1 MAREDPSER
10 SARSRPSD
18 GCRRLPGLY
27 RRAGQGTLGLMRYL
41 PKSPSERQEMLDAIG
56 AETVDELF
64 ESIPARF
71 RLREPLPLPGPL
83 SEMEIIEYF
92 RKRAEENANGYT
104 SFLGAG
110 VYSHLRSVVTD
121 ALLQRGEFLTSYTP
135 YQAEISQGT
144 LTAIFEFQTL
154 MCQLT
159 GQEVANASMYDGST
173 AATEAVLMA
182 ERLTSRR
189 LVLVAR
195 SVHPE
200 YRAVLKT
207 YAKNS
212 GLIVEEAPI
221 SVDGTVDTKALQS
234 SLKEDVAAVLVQSPN
249 FLGVIEPIADLA
261 NIAHKIGALLVATVT
276 EAVSLGLVKP
286 PAEADI
292 VAMEGQ
298 SFGLAPSYGGPF
310 AGVIASRDK
319 FVRQMPGRLVGQTTD
334 SNGRRGF
341 VLTLATRE
349 QHIRREKAT
358 SNICTNQA
366 LCALAATVHLCLLG
380 KEGLREMAH
389 QNLSKAR
396 FALAEL
402 EKIPGV
408 RRTFDAPFFNEFTIE
423 LPRSVKLVNAQL
435 LREKIIGPFVLGTAY
450 PELTKHALV
459 CVTET
464 ITRVEIEKFAS
475 ALRSALEQPV

>member
-1 MAREDPSER
+1 
-10 SARSRPSD
+10 
-18 GCRRLPGLY
+18 
-27 RRAGQGTLGLMRYL
+27 MRYL
-41 PKSPSERQEMLDAIG
+41 PKSPAERKQMLSVFGGKSI
-56 AETVDELF
+56 DELF
-64 ESIPARF
+64 SSVPEQY
-71 RLREPLPLPGPL
+71 RLKKALNLPGPL
-83 SEMEIIEYF
+83 SEAEIIQYF
-92 RKRAEENANGYT
+92 KARAAENSLGYT

-110 VYSHLRSVVTD
+110 VYNHLRSVITD
-121 ALLQRGEFLTSYTP
+121 TIIQRGEILTSYTP
-135 YQAEISQGT
+135 YQAEITQGT
-144 LTAIFEFQTL
+144 LQSIFEFQTL

-189 LVLVAR
+189 RVLVAR

-212 GLIVEEAPI
+212 GLFVEELAI
-221 SVDGTVDTKALQS
+221 AADGTVDTKALQS
-234 SLKEDVAAVLVQSPN
+234 SMKEDVAAVLVQSPN

-261 NIAHKIGALLVATVT
+261 NIAHKAGALLVTTIT
-276 EAVSLGLVKP
+276 EAVSFGLVNP

-298 SFGLAPSYGGPF
+298 SFGLAPSYGGPYV
-310 AGVIASRDK
+310 GVIASREK

-334 SNGRRGF
+334 SIGRRGF

-408 RRTFDAPFFNEFTIE
+408 RRAFDAPFFNEFTIE

-450 PELTKHALV
+450 PEFTKHALV

-464 ITRVEIEKFAS
+464 ITRVEIEKFAN

>member
-1 MAREDPSER
+1 
-10 SARSRPSD
+10 
-18 GCRRLPGLY
+18 
-27 RRAGQGTLGLMRYL
+27 MRYL
-41 PKSPSERQEMLDAIG
+41 PKSPAEREEMLAAVG
-56 AETVDELF
+56 AKNITELF
-64 ESIPARF
+64 SSVPEPY
-71 RLREPLPLPGPL
+71 RLKKPLNLPGPL
-83 SEMEIIEYF
+83 SEAEIIQYF
-92 RKRAEENANGYT
+92 KARAAENSLGYT

-110 VYSHLRSVVTD
+110 IYNHLRSVITD
-121 ALLQRGEFLTSYTP
+121 TIIQRGEFLTSYTP
-135 YQAEISQGT
+135 YQAEITQGT
-144 LTAIFEFQTL
+144 LQSIFEFQTL

-173 AATEAVLMA
+173 ATTEAVLMA

-189 LVLVAR
+189 RVLVAR

-200 YRAVLKT
+200 YRSVLKT

-212 GLIVEEAPI
+212 GLLIEEVAAKADGA
-221 SVDGTVDTKALQS
+221 VDINAIKS
-234 SLKEDVAAVLVQSPN
+234 SLKDDVAAVLIQSPN
-249 FLGVIEPIADLA
+249 FFGVIEPSAELADVV
-261 NIAHKIGALLVATVT
+261 HKPGALLVVSIT
-276 EAVSLGLVKP
+276 EAVSLGILKP
-286 PAEADI
+286 PMEADI
-292 VAMEGQ
+292 VALEGQ
-298 SFGLAPSYGGPF
+298 SFGLAPSYGGPYV
-310 AGVIASRDK
+310 GVIASRDRY
-319 FVRQMPGRLVGQTTD
+319 VRQMPGRLVGQTTD

-408 RRTFDAPFFNEFTIE
+408 RRAFDAPFFNEFTIE

-435 LREKIIGPFVLGTAY
+435 LRDKIVGPFVLGTAY

-464 ITRVEIEKFAS
+464 TTRGDIERFAG